1 MPKKTFYNLS
11 LEKQNTI
18 IEAAKKE
25 FSRVP
30 VSEASIA
37 NIVAT
42 AGIARGSFYQYF
54 ESKEDLFDFVFE
66 SVGSLKSYLERELKK
81 DKIDLFLINE
91 GIYCH
96 LIKSFYKSENK
107 SFARELFKNLKV
119 SEMDYLKLQEKC
131 DTKKTMF
138 LKKIDRSVLNTK
150 TEEELL
156 SLVYITFFTTR
167 GFLAKSINYDN
178 MDDAIKAYLNTLNLL
193 KTRFMKS

>member
-11 LEKQNTI
+11 LEKQNVI

-37 NIVAT
+37 NIVTT

-66 SVGSLKSYLERELKK
+66 SVRSLKSYLERELKK

-91 GIYCH
+91 GIYRH

-107 SFARELFKNLKV
+107 SFAKELFKNLKV

-131 DTKKTMF
+131 KTEKTMF

-178 MDDAIKAYLNTLNLL
+178 IDDAIQAYLNTLNLL

>member
-1 MPKKTFYNLS
+1 MPKKTFYNLPI
-11 LEKQNTI
+11 EKQKVI
-18 IEAAKKE
+18 VEAAKKE

-131 DTKKTMF
+131 KTEKTMF

>member
-11 LEKQNTI
+11 LEKQNII

-25 FSRVP
+25 FSRFP

-66 SVGSLKSYLERELKK
+66 SVGSIKSYLERELKK

-91 GIYCH
+91 GIYRH

-107 SFARELFKNLKV
+107 SFAKELFKNLKV

-131 DTKKTMF
+131 KTEKTMF

-178 MDDAIKAYLNTLNLL
+178 IDDAIQAYLNTLNLL

>member
-11 LEKQNTI
+11 LEKQNII

-54 ESKEDLFDFVFE
+54 ESKEDLFYFVFE

-96 LIKSFYKSENK
+96 LIKSFYKSENRN
-107 SFARELFKNLKV
+107 FAKELFKNLKV

-131 DTKKTMF
+131 KTEKTMF
-138 LKKIDRSVLNTK
+138 LKKIDRSILNTK

-178 MDDAIKAYLNTLNLL
+178 IDDAIQAYLNTLNLL

>member
-1 MPKKTFYNLS
+1 MPKKTFYNLPI
-11 LEKQNTI
+11 EKQKVI
-18 IEAAKKE
+18 VEAAKKE

-66 SVGSLKSYLERELKK
+66 SVGSLKSYLEEELKK
-81 DKIDLFLINE
+81 DKIDLFSVNE
-91 GIYCH
+91 GIYRH
-96 LIKSFYKSENK
+96 LIEVFYKSENRN
-107 SFARELFKNLKV
+107 FAKEIFKNLKV
-119 SEMDYLKLQEKC
+119 SEMDYLKFQEKC

-150 TEEELL
+150 NEEEFL
-156 SLVYITFFTTR
+156 SLVNITFFTTR
-167 GFLAKSINYDN
+167 GLLAKSINYDN
-178 MDDAIKAYLNTLNLL
+178 IDDAIKAYLNTLNLL
-193 KTRFMKS
+193 KARFMKS

>member
-131 DTKKTMF
+131 KTEKTMF

>member
-1 MPKKTFYNLS
+1 MPKKTFYNLPI
-11 LEKQNTI
+11 EKQKVI
-18 IEAAKKE
+18 VEAAKKE

-91 GIYCH
+91 GIYRH
-96 LIKSFYKSENK
+96 LIEAFYKRENRN
-107 SFARELFKNLKV
+107 FAKEIFKNLKV
-119 SEMDYLKLQEKC
+119 SEMDYLKFQEKC

-150 TEEELL
+150 NEEEFL
-156 SLVYITFFTTR
+156 SLVNITFFTTR
-167 GFLAKSINYDN
+167 GLLAKSINYDN
-178 MDDAIKAYLNTLNLL
+178 IEDAIKAYLNTLNLL
-193 KTRFMKS
+193 KARFMKS